1 MTQLALHGATVCTCD
16 DKGGSPKEKI
26 MNRSQNSLALTF
38 KDAAVLVGVEYRTI
52 KLGVERGTIPTV
64 QLGPRRMI
72 PRAALLRVFGVEA

>member
-1 MTQLALHGATVCTCD
+1 
-16 DKGGSPKEKI
+16 
-26 MNRSQNSLALTF
+26 MNRSPNALALTY

-72 PRAALLRVFGVEA
+72 PPRGAPAGLRRRAVTDTSRRWSTHVSPPSGSGASASTT

>member
-1 MTQLALHGATVCTCD
+1 MTQLAPFGATVCACD
-16 DKGGSPKEKI
+16 DKGGSPKGPI
-26 MNRSQNSLALTF
+26 MNRSQTSLALTY

-72 PRAALLRVFGVEA
+72 PRAALLKVFGVEP

>member
-1 MTQLALHGATVCTCD
+1 MVLPCAHALTKVAH
-16 DKGGSPKEKI
+16 KGEE
-26 MNRSQNSLALTF
+26 MNRSQNSLALTY

-72 PRAALLRVFGVEA
+72 ARAALLKIFGVEP

>member
-1 MTQLALHGATVCTCD
+1 MD
-16 DKGGSPKEKI
+16 GSQDP
-26 MNRSQNSLALTF
+26 LALTF

-72 PRAALLRVFGVEA
+72 PRAMLLRIFGVEP